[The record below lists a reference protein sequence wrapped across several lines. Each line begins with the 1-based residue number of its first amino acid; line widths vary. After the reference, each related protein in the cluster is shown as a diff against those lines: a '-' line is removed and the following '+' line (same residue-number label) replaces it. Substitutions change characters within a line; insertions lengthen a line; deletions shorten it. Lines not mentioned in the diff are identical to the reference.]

1 MSLHDSFLKLK
12 FDKRMKTW
20 NLNQGLVTEKEI
32 KENLE
37 GLQDVNENAESM
49 VLFPEFSDPAKVEK
63 QASQQSQTQQ
73 NQPLNKEEG
82 SSTTYDT
89 QSATITSQT
98 DPQEAHSGDM
108 TGGEEII
115 TNKEEDTNQKPNE
128 DPSNP
133 WW

>member
-1 MSLHDSFLKLK
+1 MSLYDSFLKLK

-32 KENLE
+32 KENLKS
-37 GLQDVNENAESM
+37 LQDVNENAESM
-49 VLFPEFSDPAKVEK
+49 VLFPEFSDPAKIEK

-73 NQPLNKEEG
+73 NQPLNKEED
-82 SSTTYDT
+82 STTYDT

-98 DPQEAHSGDM
+98 GPQEAHSEDM
-108 TGGEEII
+108 TGGKEII
-115 TNKEEDTNQKPNE
+115 ANKEEDINQKSNE